1 MIKRKGKVS
10 NFYCTFCGQKGMP
23 VVRQKGKERE
33 DGHLKKLY
41 CVYCKQERNMVEVK
55 EGGRHTYETF
65 INEFG
70 HGNFDKEGNR
80 VLSWKNFTYIP
91 VHSFERGA

>member
-1 MIKRKGKVS
+1 MTKRKGKVS
-10 NFYCTFCGQKGMP
+10 NFYCTSCGQKGMP
-23 VVRQKGKERE
+23 IVRQKGKERE

-41 CVYCKQERNMVEVK
+41 CIYCMKERNMVEVK
-55 EGGRHTYETF
+55 EGGKYSYETF

-80 VLSWKNFTYIP
+80 ILSWKNFTDIP
-91 VHSFERGA
+91 IRKSERSA